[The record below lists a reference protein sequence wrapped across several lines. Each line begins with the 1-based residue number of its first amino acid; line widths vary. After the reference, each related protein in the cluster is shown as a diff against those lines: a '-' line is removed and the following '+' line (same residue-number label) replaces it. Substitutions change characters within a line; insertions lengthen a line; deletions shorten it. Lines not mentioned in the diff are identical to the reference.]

1 MWGGV
6 KAICV
11 WPTNPQLYVKGE
23 LVGGCD
29 IILEMQVRAFVW
41 VVVDVGWCESYLRLA
56 YKPSAVRQGGA
67 RGGCDIIL
75 EMQMRTFVWVV
86 VDTGWCESYLRLAY
100 KPTAVRCGG
109 ASGFAMLFWKCR
121 SVYLY

>member
-23 LVGGCD
+23 LTGGCNS
-29 IILEMQVRAFVW
+29 ILEMQVRAFVW

-56 YKPSAVRQGGA
+56 YKPTAVRQGEASEGVRHYLGSAGA
-67 RGGCDIIL
+67 CVCLGGC
-75 EMQMRTFVWVV
+75 RYGVV
-86 VDTGWCESYLRLAY
+86 
-100 KPTAVRCGG
+100 
-109 ASGFAMLFWKCR
+109 
-121 SVYLY
+121 